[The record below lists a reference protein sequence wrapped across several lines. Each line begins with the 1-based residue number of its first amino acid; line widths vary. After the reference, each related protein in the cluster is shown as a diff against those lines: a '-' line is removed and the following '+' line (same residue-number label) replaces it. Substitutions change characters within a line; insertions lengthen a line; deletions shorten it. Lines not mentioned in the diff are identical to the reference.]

1 MISLMNQI
9 LCVLIFMNLFYSP
22 NESVKQM
29 SFSITKTWDNQL
41 IPANAKIDFHME
53 FKNNNKRELKDLV
66 IKVWAPFYND
76 PPIPA
81 NTSEGSMDKLWD
93 YEVAEVF
100 LLGSDDHYLEIEL
113 GPKGQYLLLQLH
125 GYRNVTKYPLFID
138 YYKATI
144 EDNRWTGEA
153 HIPGIYLPPD
163 LHKFNA
169 YAIHGT
175 DPKRQYLS
183 LFPTPHGKYEDP
195 DFHKLEYFE
204 NFPLN

>member
-1 MISLMNQI
+1 MNKI
-9 LCVLIFMNLFYSP
+9 ICVLIFMNFFYSP
-22 NESVKQM
+22 NESIKKM

-41 IPANAKIDFHME
+41 IAANAKIDFHME
-53 FKNNNKRELKDLV
+53 FKNNHKQELKDLV

-81 NTSEGSMDKLWD
+81 NASEGSMDKLWE

-138 YYKATI
+138 YYKAKI

-153 HIPGIYLPPD
+153 HIPGIYMPPD

-183 LFPTPHGKYEDP
+183 LFPTPYGKYKDP
-195 DFHKLEYFE
+195 DFHRLEYFG
-204 NFPLN
+204 NFHLN